1 MTDDRPA
8 AEPDRPASKSDRPY
22 DLVLF
27 GATGFT
33 GGLTAEYLAGRADAG
48 VRWALA
54 GRSIAKLED
63 VRDRLAA
70 IDPAL
75 AELPLL
81 QADTADEAS
90 IERVA
95 ASTRVVISTVGPYV
109 RLGEPLVAAC
119 ARLGT
124 DYVDLTGEPT
134 FVDRMYVKYHEQA
147 VRSGARIVHACGFDS
162 IPSDLGTY
170 FTVQQLPAGVP
181 LRVEAFL
188 RVHAQ
193 FSGGTLHSAVGIFA
207 DLPSML
213 RAERDRRRAEPASTS
228 GRKVSLERGPI
239 PHTRAGWTVPLPVID
254 SQIVARSA
262 TALDRYG
269 PDFTFGHFLALK
281 RLPAAVA
288 LGIGTG
294 VAIAAAQLPP
304 TRALLLKLATPGEG
318 PSAAR
323 RAKHWFSLT
332 FAGEG
337 GGKRVVT
344 EVSGGDPGYDE
355 TAKMLAESALC
366 LAQDDL
372 PETAGQVT
380 TAQAMGNALID
391 RLVKAGLGF
400 RVLKTS

>member
-1 MTDDRPA
+1 MT
-8 AEPDRPASKSDRPY
+8 DRPY

-33 GGLTAEYLAGRADAG
+33 GGLTAEYLARRAAPG

-54 GRSIAKLED
+54 GRSVSRLED
-63 VRDRLAA
+63 VRARLAA

-75 AELPLL
+75 AGLPLL
-81 QADTADEAS
+81 QADTADAAS

-95 ASTRVVISTVGPYV
+95 GSTRVVISTVGPYV

-162 IPSDLGTY
+162 IPSDLGAY
-170 FTVQQLPAGVP
+170 YTVQQLPEDAP

-188 RVHAQ
+188 RVNAM
-193 FSGGTLHSAVGIFA
+193 FSGGTLHSSVGIFQ
-207 DLPSML
+207 DVLGMY
-213 RAERDRRRAEPASTS
+213 RAERDRRNAEPAPAD
-228 GRKVSLERGPI
+228 GRRVHLERGPV
-239 PHTRAGWTVPLPVID
+239 PRTRVGWTLPLPVID

-262 TALDRYG
+262 AALDRYG
-269 PDFTFGHFLALK
+269 PDFTFGHFLAVK
-281 RLPAAVA
+281 RLPSAVGLA
-288 LGIGTG
+288 LGAVG
-294 VAIAAAQLPP
+294 VLAAAQLPP
-304 TRALLLKLATPGEG
+304 TRALLLRLGTPGEG
-318 PSAAR
+318 PSAEQR
-323 RAKHWFSLT
+323 SGHWFSLT
-332 FAGEG
+332 FVGEG
-337 GGKRVVT
+337 GGRRVVT

-372 PETAGQVT
+372 PDAAGQLT

-391 RLVKAGLGF
+391 RLVKAGLTF